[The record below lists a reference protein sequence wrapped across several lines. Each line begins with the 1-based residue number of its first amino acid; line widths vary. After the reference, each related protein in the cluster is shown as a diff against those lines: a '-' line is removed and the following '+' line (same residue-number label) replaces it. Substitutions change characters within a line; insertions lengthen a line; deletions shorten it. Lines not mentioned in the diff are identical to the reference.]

1 MTCVVGI
8 ADGKAVWIGADTIAV
23 SGWDKRIS
31 LVKKVFVDSQ
41 FIVGYTSSFRMG
53 QILQYHID
61 WKDLRETY
69 INTEDKLGC
78 MVTTLIPM
86 VREQFKELGFSK
98 ISDNEE
104 EGGIFMIG
112 VDGKLF
118 TVHKDFQVQEFEP
131 HQTDS
136 PYPDLAFDAI
146 GCGEDYAKGAL
157 QAYFALMYDTSNII
171 RPLAMDRM
179 ISLAI
184 RSASMYSIGV
194 NAQNFTLSVGEDR

>member
-8 ADGKAVWIGADTIAV
+8 ADGKTVWMGADTLAV
-23 SGWDKRIS
+23 AGWDKRTS
-31 LVKKVFVDSQ
+31 LVKKVFVDSG

-69 INTEDKLGC
+69 INTKDKLGF
-78 MVTTLIPM
+78 MITNLIPE

-98 ISDNEE
+98 MSDNEE
-104 EGGIFMIG
+104 EGGTFMIG

-118 TVHKDFQVQEFEP
+118 TIHKDFQVQEFEP
-131 HQTDS
+131 HQTDN
-136 PYPDLAFDAI
+136 PHPDLAFDAI
-146 GCGEDYAKGAL
+146 GCGEDFAKGAL
-157 QAYFALMYDTSNII
+157 QAYFVLMYDTNNII
-171 RPLAMDRM
+171 HPLAMDRI

-184 RSASMYSIGV
+184 RSASMYSIEV
-194 NAQNFTLSVGEDR
+194 NAHNIVLNVGDV